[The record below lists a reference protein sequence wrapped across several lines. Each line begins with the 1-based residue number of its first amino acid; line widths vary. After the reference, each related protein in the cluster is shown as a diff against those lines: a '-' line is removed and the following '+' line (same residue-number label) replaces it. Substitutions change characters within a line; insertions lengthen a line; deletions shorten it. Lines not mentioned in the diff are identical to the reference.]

1 MNALKKKIIP
11 LNIPYLKGSEKKL
24 VLDCLRTNWVSSV
37 GPYVTKF
44 ENKFKK
50 FIGSKYAVACSSGT
64 SALHLALL
72 SLGIEEGDYMLV
84 SNLTFIA
91 SVNSIKY
98 SKASPIL
105 IDACKSSWQ
114 IDAKLLEKFFVIV
127 LCNLFFNL

>member
-1 MNALKKKIIP
+1 MNAFKKKIIP

-50 FIGSKYAVACSSGT
+50 FIGKKYAVACSSGT

-72 SLGIEEGDYMLV
+72 SLGIEEGDYMIV

-98 SKASPIL
+98 SKCFKIFIHDIYNIL
-105 IDACKSSWQ
+105 YS
-114 IDAKLLEKFFVIV
+114 L
-127 LCNLFFNL
+127 N